1 MYALRSA
8 MLGDDVPFF
17 FPVLLAFLVLWLMP
31 QKVEK
36 FGQQVLKSRNAVKRF
51 HLFVPLLMAVYM
63 IFDRA
68 MAVITRD
75 VKHTEVALRF
85 GDSKFHI
92 SDLQILLSGDGA
104 PEIVLFMLLSFA
116 ILSDKLPSLKRLN
129 PSDKSLVRYR
139 VMTYIAFCTI
149 ISFGTFFPE
158 SSYYS
163 VSDLPRTPTLSKQG
177 GVNPLF
183 PFLVFAIIAVS
194 AELFAVYSLTNLQ
207 SQLTVLKSR
216 TKLKMYFLL
225 PLFLMTF
232 SFGQHYDVNWVEDN
246 LSTKYA
252 TILIFISQATL
263 LTFVLVP
270 GVDIDAS
277 LNNGVKRSMAISIT
291 MATTILCLLTITL
304 LMLQTNDWYGSGN
317 RALMKTITMI
327 SLAAVLI
334 SATQILPNFGFDSA
348 IRPENWWL
356 RTSIMLMPVILSLFF
371 SEAIFL
377 IPAIWFCA
385 PFCNLISPWAETN
398 PANNKILISFATTL
412 FLSLGILLFCLQ
424 TTNSLSNFIILG
436 WIPMLVS
443 NLTMNLQD

>member
-1 MYALRSA
+1 

-17 FPVLLAFLVLWLMP
+17 FPILLAFLVLWLMP

-51 HLFVPLLMAVYM
+51 YLFMPLLMAVYM

-116 ILSDKLPSLKRLN
+116 LLSDKLPSLKRLN

-163 VSDLPRTPTLSKQG
+163 VSDLPSTPTLSKQG

-225 PLFLMTF
+225 PLFLITF

>member
-17 FPVLLAFLVLWLMP
+17 FPILLAFLVLWLMP

-51 HLFVPLLMAVYM
+51 YLFMPLLMAVYM

-75 VKHTEVALRF
+75 VKHTEIALRF

-104 PEIVLFMLLSFA
+104 PEIVLFMLLGFA

-163 VSDLPRTPTLSKQG
+163 VSDLPSTPTLSKQG

-246 LSTKYA
+246 SSTKYA

>member
-1 MYALRSA
+1 

-17 FPVLLAFLVLWLMP
+17 FPILLAFLVLWLMP

-36 FGQQVLKSRNAVKRF
+36 FSQQVLVKSPNAVKRF
-51 HLFVPLLMAVYM
+51 YLFMPLLMAVYM

-68 MAVITRD
+68 VAVITRD
-75 VKHTEVALRF
+75 TKHTEVAFRF
-85 GDSKFHI
+85 GDSNFHI

-104 PEIVLFMLLSFA
+104 PEVVLFMLLGFA
-116 ILSDKLPSLKRLN
+116 LLSEKLPSLKHLD
-129 PSDKSLVRYR
+129 SAGKSLVRYR
-139 VMTYIAFCTI
+139 VMTYIAFCTLV
-149 ISFGTFFPE
+149 SFGTFFPE

-163 VSDLPRTPTLSKQG
+163 VSDLPSAPTISKQG
-177 GVNPLF
+177 DVNPLF
-183 PFLVFAIIAVS
+183 PLLVFAIIAVS

-225 PLFLMTF
+225 PIILMTF
-232 SFGQHYDVNWVEDN
+232 YFGQHYDVNWIEDN
-246 LSTKYA
+246 SLSKYA
-252 TILIFISQATL
+252 VILIFISQATL
-263 LTFVLVP
+263 LTFILVP
-270 GVDIDAS
+270 GADIDSS
-277 LNNGVKRSMAISIT
+277 LNNGVKRSMAISIM
-291 MATTILCLLTITL
+291 MAITILCMLIITF
-304 LMLQTNDWYGSGN
+304 LMLQTNDWYESGN
-317 RALMKTITMI
+317 RALMKTITMT

-356 RTSIMLMPVILSLFF
+356 RTSIMLLPVILSLFF

-377 IPAIWFCA
+377 IPAIWLCA
-385 PFCNLISPWAETN
+385 PFCNLISPWVETN

-412 FLSLGILLFCLQ
+412 ILSLGILLFCLQ
-424 TTNSLSNFIILG
+424 TTNSLSNYMILG

>member
-1 MYALRSA
+1 M
-8 MLGDDVPFF
+8 
-17 FPVLLAFLVLWLMP
+17 
-31 QKVEK
+31 
-36 FGQQVLKSRNAVKRF
+36 
-51 HLFVPLLMAVYM
+51 PLLMAVYM

-75 VKHTEVALRF
+75 VKHTEIALRF

-104 PEIVLFMLLSFA
+104 PEIVLFMLLGFA
-116 ILSDKLPSLKRLN
+116 LLSDKLPSLKRLN

-163 VSDLPRTPTLSKQG
+163 VSDLPSTPSLSKQG
-177 GVNPLF
+177 DVNPLF

-194 AELFAVYSLTNLQ
+194 AELFAVYSLTHLQ

-225 PLFLMTF
+225 PVFLITF
-232 SFGQHYDVNWVEDN
+232 NFGQHYDVNWIEDN
-246 LSTKYA
+246 LSSRYA
-252 TILIFISQATL
+252 IILIFISQATL

-304 LMLQTNDWYGSGN
+304 LMLQTNDWYESGN
-317 RALMKTITMI
+317 RALMKTISMI

-398 PANNKILISFATTL
+398 HANNKILISFATTL